1 MGHQRCRLFRHAG
14 AAFLAAVFA
23 LQPAIATA
31 SADQSAGGANAGGAS
46 GAAAALGRDFSG
58 IWTPDQGVLFTDPTK
73 GVASGRNPGF
83 DDTINP
89 PPLTP
94 EYAEMYAK
102 TKAARAAGQ
111 VVADPTGMCLPPG
124 MPRLMANP
132 YPFEILHTPG
142 RVTLIFTADSH
153 TRRIFT
159 DGRGHPEDLDP
170 TFNGHSIG
178 RWEGDTLVVET
189 IGLRDDTDLQSTGL
203 PKSGELRVIERIRLI
218 GPNKLENEIT
228 MIDPIAFTA
237 PFKATRT
244 WTRIEDEEIQEYVC
258 LDNNRSFSSA
268 SK

>member
-1 MGHQRCRLFRHAG
+1 MGHQRLRLRLRPGVAI
-14 AAFLAAVFA
+14 LAATFA
-23 LQPAIATA
+23 LQPAIANGAPEQLPA
-31 SADQSAGGANAGGAS
+31 SANETSASDAS
-46 GAAAALGRDFSG
+46 AVRGRDFSG
-58 IWTPDQGVLFTDPTK
+58 IWSPDQGVLFTDPTK
-73 GVASGRNPGF
+73 GVASGRHPGF
-83 DDTINP
+83 DDSINP

-94 EYAEMYAK
+94 EYAAMYDE

-111 VVADPTGMCLPPG
+111 VVADPTAMCLPPG
-124 MPRLMANP
+124 MPRVMANP

-189 IGLRDDTDLQSTGL
+189 IGLRDDTYLQSTGL
-203 PKSGELRVIERIRLI
+203 PKSAELRVIERIRLK